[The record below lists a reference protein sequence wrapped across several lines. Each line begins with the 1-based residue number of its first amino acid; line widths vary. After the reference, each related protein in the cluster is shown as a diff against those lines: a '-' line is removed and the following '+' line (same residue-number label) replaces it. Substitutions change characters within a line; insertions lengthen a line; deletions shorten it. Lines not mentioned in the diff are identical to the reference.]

1 MSAATAADRFYA
13 DEVNFEPGETKTIVF
28 NLENSQD
35 FYGFQA
41 DITLPYGLSIVSK
54 SGKPEVTL
62 SSRANSSYTLVSN
75 QLSAE
80 CVRVGAFSTNHTAI
94 TGTSGALLYV
104 KVAASETFSG
114 GELIVSD
121 ILFTDIT
128 NNDVTLPDY
137 TAELGTEHNN
147 RFYIPDFKIAVGET
161 KVVSIVLD
169 NETSFTA
176 FQTDIYLPE
185 GLVIVADSPH
195 LTSRGSGHTLS
206 AKAFTDGRVRL
217 ACFSLSNTP
226 FTGNTGDLVTLQLLA
241 TKDIAETCT
250 IELRNSKFSKSMPK
264 NMLFRTQ

>member
-1 MSAATAADRFYA
+1 MRNIISSRMFIMLALLFGAVSAATAADRFYA

-104 KVAASETFSG
+104 KVAASETFR
-114 GELIVSD
+114 EVNL
-121 ILFTDIT
+121 LFPTFCSRISPT
-128 NNDVTLPDY
+128 MMSRYPI
-137 TAELGTEHNN
+137 
-147 RFYIPDFKIAVGET
+147 IP
-161 KVVSIVLD
+161 
-169 NETSFTA
+169 
-176 FQTDIYLPE
+176 
-185 GLVIVADSPH
+185 
-195 LTSRGSGHTLS
+195 
-206 AKAFTDGRVRL
+206 
-217 ACFSLSNTP
+217 
-226 FTGNTGDLVTLQLLA
+226 
-241 TKDIAETCT
+241 
-250 IELRNSKFSKSMPK
+250 RN
-264 NMLFRTQ
+264 